1 MIVCKKEA
9 LRYLGYNKQNI
20 DNNTKY
26 LLDECIEEL
35 TGLINKKS
43 VYKIFNIEWENEA
56 IHLEDTILHMESKDI
71 ANHLAK
77 SDKCALMAASLG
89 LEVDMKIA
97 FYARTNLSKSLIL
110 DACASSAIETYC
122 DQVEETI
129 AMEASDKGYNI
140 TSRFSPGYGDLD
152 IGLQKPISQIL
163 ETYPKMGLTVSENSI
178 MMPRKSVTA
187 IIGWQRGKPS
197 TKINKCKLCNNINCL
212 YRKADNNE

>member
-9 LRYLGYNKQNI
+9 LRYLGYNSQHI
-20 DNNTKY
+20 DENTKK
-26 LLDECIEEL
+26 LLDQCMEEL
-35 TGLINKKS
+35 NSLINKKS
-43 VYKIFNIEWENEA
+43 IYRIFDIEWENEA
-56 IHLEDTILHMESKDI
+56 IHLKDTILHMESKDI

-77 SDKCALMAASLG
+77 SGKCVLMAASLG

-110 DACASSAIETYC
+110 DACASAAIEAYC
-122 DQVEETI
+122 DQIEKDI
-129 AMEASDKGYNI
+129 AREAANEGYNI

-152 IGLQKPISQIL
+152 ITLQKPISQIL
-163 ETYPKMGLTVSENSI
+163 GTYPKMGLTVSENSI

-187 IIGWQRGKPS
+187 IIGWQKDKPS
-197 TKINKCKLCNNINCL
+197 PKINKCKLCNSKNCL